1 MKHAGRNVARHNRW
15 MALAI
20 GERNFPKIQSQIIDA
35 LLRIR
40 AMTGKAVVCKNRADV
55 PIEVDPPDVFHATGL

>member
-15 MALAI
+15 MALEI

-40 AMTGKAVVCKNRADV
+40 AMTGKAVFRENR
-55 PIEVDPPDVFHATGL
+55 PDFAIKIDSSGGGEG